1 MDNFQGDFFQVDINI
16 RPAEQGCVWDQ
27 WWVCGGDKPPYG
39 HLEYIAD
46 IVFTITI
53 IFQLTIFS
61 IYCSF
66 LLCGHFA
73 PAALNCVQALNI
85 WINLL

>member
-1 MDNFQGDFFQVDINI
+1 MCVGSMVGVCGING
-16 RPAEQGCVWDQ
+16 GCVVEINLHTDT
-27 WWVCGGDKPPYG
+27 
-39 HLEYIAD
+39 LEYIAD

-73 PAALNCVQALNI
+73 PAALDCVQALNI
-85 WINLL
+85 

>member
-1 MDNFQGDFFQVDINI
+1 MVEINLHT
-16 RPAEQGCVWDQ
+16 DT
-27 WWVCGGDKPPYG
+27 
-39 HLEYIAD
+39 LEYIAD

-73 PAALNCVQALNI
+73 PAALDCVQALNI